1 MAPSHPEVLRFSGS
15 MHKANKGEAGVGR
28 KKGAFVRKADG
39 LGEEGGLWSWK
50 NSGDPAQP
58 RRLLKGEKGEEPG

>member
-1 MAPSHPEVLRFSGS
+1 